1 MAEEIKNATTTEE
14 VVKPKKKNIIES
26 FVEGANQAL
35 SITIKSTL
43 PNVMFAFVI
52 IRILNMTGLL
62 DIIGTVMSPVM
73 GLFGLPGVAATVL
86 LSSILSMGGGCGVAA
101 SLATSGMLS
110 NTDVTILMPAIPLL
124 GTLVQYMGRILSA
137 AGLPSKYYAHMYII
151 AIVNALAAMIV
162 MRALLGIVM

>member
-1 MAEEIKNATTTEE
+1 MAEEKKIVSVTEE
-14 VVKPKKKNIIES
+14 AVKPKKKNLIES

-35 SITIKSTL
+35 NITIKSTL

-62 DIIGTVMSPVM
+62 DIIGTVMSPIM

-101 SLATSGMLS
+101 SLATSGLLS
-110 NTDVTILMPAIPLL
+110 GTDITILMPAIPLL

-151 AIVNALAAMIV
+151 AITNACLSMLV
-162 MRALLGIVM
+162 MRLILTFVL